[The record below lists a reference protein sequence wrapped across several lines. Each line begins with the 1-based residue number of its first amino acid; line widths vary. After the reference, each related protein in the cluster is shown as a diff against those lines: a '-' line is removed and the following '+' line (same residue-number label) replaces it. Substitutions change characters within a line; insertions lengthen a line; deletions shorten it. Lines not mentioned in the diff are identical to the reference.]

1 MPITYICIY
10 IYMYIYIY
18 YVNTHYMIILHD
30 NTRCICI
37 NTPQSTAGSPDT
49 RLLRLKALVYTT
61 TRWETNGLRL
71 KIAINTLPFTHEK
84 HVFFQ
89 NLPCFLLHVYP
100 GSPVD
105 FRRIFPSSNSRNPA
119 SFAPCPRPWNPTSL
133 RPWCRWT
140 CPAHQW
146 YNGNS
151 RLWAFGQLKQTYG
164 AFIGIFMVF
173 P

>member
-1 MPITYICIY
+1 
-10 IYMYIYIY
+10 MYIYIY

-84 HVFFQ
+84 
-89 NLPCFLLHVYP
+89 
-100 GSPVD
+100 
-105 FRRIFPSSNSRNPA
+105 
-119 SFAPCPRPWNPTSL
+119 
-133 RPWCRWT
+133 T
-140 CPAHQW
+140 C
-146 YNGNS
+146 
-151 RLWAFGQLKQTYG
+151 
-164 AFIGIFMVF
+164 VF
-173 P
+173 PESSMFFVACLPEVTCRFSQDFPFVQLAEPREFRTLPEALKSNFSPSMVSMNMPCTPVIQRQQ